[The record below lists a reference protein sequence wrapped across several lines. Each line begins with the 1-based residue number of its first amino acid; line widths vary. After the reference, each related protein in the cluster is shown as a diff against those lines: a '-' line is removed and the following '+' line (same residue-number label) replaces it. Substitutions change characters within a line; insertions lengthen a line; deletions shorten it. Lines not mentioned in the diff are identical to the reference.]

1 MSTTAIIPLPLT
13 PPIVR
18 RIRAYFAPVNRTA
31 VIPTIFDPAQN
42 GSFNLDFPPAPWLDL
57 GWLDTFQRRTDSKV
71 TPLRSGAPG
80 LPLSQVR
87 TEIDSLVSI
96 NFVNWGK
103 LQMAVTAGSE
113 QMNLLAPAAN
123 APANGSGGVAGS
135 AIPLSSGSTAIFLT
149 MASSQLAGFS
159 AGGMVVVDID
169 YSGQTGYVGS
179 GISAAYVSSASA
191 VNSDVNYIRRVSFNV
206 ARITAVTSTGLQL
219 AQPLIAGAPIAG
231 MSVQPI
237 LGFVD
242 REGSNFF
249 QEWSG
254 LFVIPGEQ
262 GDRIFFH
269 YPRLQISS
277 GAGEVVKSLTAPL
290 EKVDTLGRVSQVA
303 QFRGLPVTDTN
314 DGAQV
319 VCFRSYIPAAAT
331 NLW

>member
-1 MSTTAIIPLPLT
+1 MSTTAIVPLPLT

-18 RIRAYFAPVNRTA
+18 RIRAYFAPVNRSA
-31 VIPTIFDPAQN
+31 GIPAIFDPAQN
-42 GSFNLDFPPAPWLDL
+42 GSFNLDSPPVPWLDL
-57 GWLDTFQRRTDSKV
+57 GWLDMFQRKTESKV

-80 LPLSQVR
+80 LPFSQVR
-87 TEIDSLVSI
+87 TEIDSIVSI

-113 QMNLLAPAAN
+113 QMNLLATAAN
-123 APANGSGGVAGS
+123 APANGSGGTGEG
-135 AIPLSSGSTAIFLT
+135 AIPLSAGSTATFLNL
-149 MASSQLAGFS
+149 ASNQLASFS
-159 AGGMVVVDID
+159 PGQMVVVDID

-179 GISAAYVSSASA
+179 GVSAAYVSSAGA

-206 ARITAVTSTGLQL
+206 ARIISVTSIGLQL

-231 MSVQPI
+231 MSVQSI

-262 GDRIFFH
+262 GDRILFH

-277 GAGEVVKSLTAPL
+277 GAAEAVKLLTAPL
-290 EKVDTLGRVSQVA
+290 DKVDTLWRVTQVA
-303 QFRGLPVTDTN
+303 QFRGLPVTDAN

>member
-1 MSTTAIIPLPLT
+1 MSTTAIVPVPLT

-18 RIRAYFAPVNRTA
+18 RIRAYFAAVNRNA
-31 VIPTIFDPAQN
+31 GIPTIFDPAQN
-42 GSFNLDFPPAPWLDL
+42 GSFSLDSPPAPWLDL
-57 GWLDTFQRRTDSKV
+57 GWLDTFERKSESKV
-71 TPLRSGAPG
+71 NPLRSGAPG

-87 TEIDSLVSI
+87 TEIDSIVSI

-113 QMNLLAPAAN
+113 QMNLLATGAN
-123 APANGSGGVAGS
+123 APANGSGGIAGS
-135 AIPLSSGSTAIFLT
+135 AMPLSSGSTATFLNLAPNQI
-149 MASSQLAGFS
+149 ASFS
-159 AGGMVVVDID
+159 VGQMVVVDID
-169 YSGQTGYVGS
+169 YSGETGYVGS
-179 GISAAYVSSASA
+179 GASAAYVSSSSS

-206 ARITAVTSTGLQL
+206 ARITSVTSTGLQL
-219 AQPLIAGAPIAG
+219 AQPLIAGTPIAG

-249 QEWSG
+249 HEWSG

-262 GDRIFFH
+262 GDRILFH
-269 YPRLQISS
+269 YPRLQIYLGGS
-277 GAGEVVKSLTAPL
+277 EVVKPLTTPL
-290 EKVDTLGRVSQVA
+290 DKVETLGRVIQVA
-303 QFRGLPVTDTN
+303 QFRGLPVTDAN

>member
-1 MSTTAIIPLPLT
+1 MSTPAIVPLPLT

-31 VIPTIFDPAQN
+31 GIPAIFDPAQN
-42 GSFNLDFPPAPWLDL
+42 GNFNLDSPPTPWLDL
-57 GWLDTFQRRTDSKV
+57 GWLDTFQRKAESKV
-71 TPLRSGAPG
+71 SPLRSGAPG

-87 TEIDSLVSI
+87 TEIDSIVSI

-113 QMNLLAPAAN
+113 QMNLLATAAN

-135 AIPLSSGSTAIFLT
+135 AVPLSGGSTATFLSV
-149 MASSQLAGFS
+149 ASNQLAGFS
-159 AGGMVVVDID
+159 AGQMVVVDID

-179 GISAAYVSSASA
+179 GISAAYVRSASA
-191 VNSDVNYIRRVSFNV
+191 VNSDSNYIRRVSFNV
-206 ARITAVTSTGLQL
+206 GRIIAVTSTGLQL
-219 AQPLIAGAPIAG
+219 AQPLIAGAPTAG

-242 REGSNFF
+242 REGSTFF

-262 GDRIFFH
+262 GDRILFH
-269 YPRLQISS
+269 YPRLQVSS
-277 GAGEVVKSLTAPL
+277 GAGETVKLLSAPL

-303 QFRGLPVTDTN
+303 QFRGLPVTDAN

>member
-1 MSTTAIIPLPLT
+1 MSATGIVPLPLT

-18 RIRAYFAPVNRTA
+18 RIRAYFAPVNRA
-31 VIPTIFDPAQN
+31 AGIPAIFDPAQN
-42 GSFNLDFPPAPWLDL
+42 GSFNLDSPPAPWLDL
-57 GWLDTFQRRTDSKV
+57 GWLDTFQRKTESKV

-87 TEIDSLVSI
+87 TEIDSIVSI

-113 QMNLLAPAAN
+113 QMNLLAATAN
-123 APANGSGGVAGS
+123 AVANGSGGIAGT
-135 AIPLSSGSTAIFLT
+135 AVPLASGSTATFLSLG
-149 MASSQLAGFS
+149 SSQLAGFS
-159 AGGMVVVDID
+159 AGQMIVVDID

-191 VNSDVNYIRRVSFNV
+191 INSDVNYIRRVSFNV
-206 ARITAVTSTGLQL
+206 ARITSVSSNGLQL

-262 GDRIFFH
+262 GDRILFH

-277 GAGEVVKSLTAPL
+277 GAGETVKSLAAPL
-290 EKVDTLGRVSQVA
+290 DKVDTLGRVSQVA
-303 QFRGLPVTDTN
+303 QFRGLPVTDAN